1 MKKRIVTLLMA
12 LIMLLGL
19 IPTIAFAEE
28 DGSIKI
34 YMSVSNAG
42 TLATCADGKAM
53 AFREVR

>member
-28 DGSIKI
+28 DGSI
-34 YMSVSNAG
+34 
-42 TLATCADGKAM
+42 
-53 AFREVR
+53 